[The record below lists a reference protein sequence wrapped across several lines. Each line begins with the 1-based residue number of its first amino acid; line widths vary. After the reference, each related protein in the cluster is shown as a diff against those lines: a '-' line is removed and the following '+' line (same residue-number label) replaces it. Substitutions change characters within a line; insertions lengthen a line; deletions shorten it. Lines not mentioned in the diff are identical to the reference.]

1 MSTAILDRPQS
12 DASLFNA
19 EFVTGLTEA
28 GNVFR
33 VEVVQMTPERAER
46 LLDQNT
52 RNRAVKHNREKN
64 YAGQMKQGDWR
75 VDGNPIRIGRDGVLL
90 DGQHR
95 LYAIVE
101 SGTTQTVILVTGL
114 EPESMAAI
122 DTGVSRSLAD
132 LLKIRIPD
140 LKQELNLGSLSRAL
154 YIRSLGEQM
163 SAVFASSSAAV
174 QQNPRITNS
183 RIIDYFVSDRI
194 VIERL
199 YKYADGVRRARPN
212 WTGCTTRVIA
222 VVRHELEQIDF
233 SDADYFFERIKDGAK
248 LDVDDPIM
256 AVIRYGDRVA
266 KNRDQA
272 PSAEVWAALLIKAWN
287 GYRSGR
293 KMHSLSYRST
303 GPSAEMFPEAV

>member
-1 MSTAILDRPQS
+1 MSTATLDRPHIDTLS
-12 DASLFNA
+12 A

-28 GNVFR
+28 GNLFR

-64 YAGQMKQGDWR
+64 YAGQMRNGDWR
-75 VDGNPIRIGRDGVLL
+75 VDGNPIRVGRDGVLL

-140 LKQELNLGSLSRAL
+140 LRQELNLGSLSRAF
-154 YIRSLGEQM
+154 YIRSLGEPM
-163 SAVFASSSAAV
+163 SSVFASSSAAV

-183 RIIDYFVSDRI
+183 RIIDYFVSERV

-222 VVRHELEQIDF
+222 VVRRELEVIDF
-233 SDADYFFERIKDGAK
+233 ADADYFFERIKDGAK

-256 AVIRYGDRVA
+256 AVIRFGDRVA

-272 PSAEVWAALLIKAWN
+272 PSAETWAALLIKAWN
-287 GYRSGR
+287 AYRSGR

-303 GPSAEMFPEAV
+303 GPTAEAFPDAV